1 MAAERVRKGASRLTT
16 RERDRADLPC
26 PTLTDRQID
35 DLRTPVILLAQP
47 LCEHLWGKKFY

>member
-1 MAAERVRKGASRLTT
+1 MAVESVRNGGSRLTI
-16 RERDRADLPC
+16 RERDRAVLPC

>member
-1 MAAERVRKGASRLTT
+1 
-16 RERDRADLPC
+16 LPC